1 MASEVRSG
9 STFFAELISYSFHKS
24 YGEEFWDLSR
34 ELLSTLKDSSTRDE
48 MLSITR
54 NLYLNKSGY
63 RSCKIMCAQL
73 SIISREARK
82 DQEIKDIFFGDNTY
96 WIVFRRK
103 NKIKQAISL
112 AMARKS
118 NIYHSYDADMKV
130 SKADTVS
137 MEDIDRALKAIA
149 ISDEYLKC
157 FSKNFKNYIEIF
169 YEDALEAQKQSVT
182 DVITK
187 LDMPFDISRL
197 QIEEPKLK
205 PYESLKKTELENRF
219 IEWFSINYH
228 STQ

>member
-1 MASEVRSG
+1 MSEKFLFMASEVRSG
-9 STFFAELISYSFHKS
+9 STFFAKLISSSFHKS

-82 DQEIKDIFFGDNTY
+82 DQEIKDIFFGGNTY

-118 NIYHSYDADMKV
+118 NIYHSYDADMK
-130 SKADTVS
+130 A
-137 MEDIDRALKAIA
+137 
-149 ISDEYLKC
+149 
-157 FSKNFKNYIEIF
+157 
-169 YEDALEAQKQSVT
+169 
-182 DVITK
+182 
-187 LDMPFDISRL
+187 SRR
-197 QIEEPKLK
+197 P
-205 PYESLKKTELENRF
+205 SLKTDF
-219 IEWFSINYH
+219 
-228 STQ
+228 